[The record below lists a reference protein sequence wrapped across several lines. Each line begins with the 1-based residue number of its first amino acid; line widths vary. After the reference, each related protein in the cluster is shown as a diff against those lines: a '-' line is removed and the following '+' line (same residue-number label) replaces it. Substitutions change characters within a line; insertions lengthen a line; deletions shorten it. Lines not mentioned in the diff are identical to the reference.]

1 MIKNAIRKPDAK
13 SMKRKISGAILV
25 SLGLGFFWQ
34 ALAGTAGELP
44 RGGPRATPKPR
55 VLAKLSVGKGCKV
68 SKNVMRSGLTK
79 VPSWHVTPN

>member
-34 ALAGTAGELP
+34 ALTGTAGELP
-44 RGGPRATPKPR
+44 ARWPKGYTETQES
-55 VLAKLSVGKGCKV
+55 L
-68 SKNVMRSGLTK
+68 
-79 VPSWHVTPN
+79 PN